1 MKISYAGH
9 QEIELNSKNPTVIA
23 TNNPTVYHDLVVGLS
38 SFSDKVKVFDDNFE
52 LVEVKDVIDWQGDVG
67 LSDGVSD
74 KYNSGIFKQLE
85 AVLTDDQRKSIT
97 DINNQLY
104 TVVQQCLFMID
115 LPLEVTYDW
124 DLKRLFKYCKIHF
137 NTDAMQN
144 PHAII
149 ESIIKIHLEC
159 GLKSAVGLTNVAHYL
174 NQQQFIDLSNLASST
189 GISTLLV
196 EFTDMK
202 SQELYTNC
210 DFYYIDEDFVD
221 WHL

>member
-144 PHAII
+144 PYAII

>member
-1 MKISYAGH
+1 MKISYAGY

-144 PHAII
+144 PYAII

>member
-1 MKISYAGH
+1 MKISYDAH
-9 QEIELNSKNPTVIA
+9 KEIELSSKKPTVIA
-23 TNNPTVYHDLVVGLS
+23 TNNPTVYHDLIVGLS
-38 SFSDKVKVFDDNFE
+38 SFNDKVKLFDDTFE
-52 LVEVKDVIDWQGDVG
+52 SVEVKDAIDWQGDVG
-67 LSDGVSD
+67 LSDGLSE
-74 KYNSGIFKQLE
+74 KYSSGIYKQLE

-97 DINNQLY
+97 DINSQLY
-104 TVVQQCLFMID
+104 TCVQKCLFMID

-124 DLKRLFKYCKIHF
+124 DLKKLFKYCKIHF
-137 NTDAMQN
+137 NADTMQN
-144 PHAII
+144 PYAII

-174 NQQQFIDLSNLASST
+174 NQQQIADLSKLTIST

-210 DFYYIDEDFVD
+210 DFYYIDKDFVD
-221 WHL
+221 WHS

>member
-38 SFSDKVKVFDDNFE
+38 SFSDKVKVCDDNFE

-144 PHAII
+144 PYAII

>member
-38 SFSDKVKVFDDNFE
+38 FFSDKVKVFDDNFE

-144 PHAII
+144 PYAII

>member
-9 QEIELNSKNPTVIA
+9 QEIELNSKYLTVIA
-23 TNNPTVYHDLVVGLS
+23 TNNPTVYHDLVVGLG
-38 SFSDKVKVFDDNFE
+38 SFSDKIKVFDDNFE
-52 LVEVKDVIDWQGDVG
+52 SVEVKDAIDWQGDVG

-137 NTDAMQN
+137 NADTMLN
-144 PHAII
+144 PYAII

-174 NQQQFIDLSNLASST
+174 NQQQLIDLSKLTSS
-189 GISTLLV
+189 
-196 EFTDMK
+196 
-202 SQELYTNC
+202 
-210 DFYYIDEDFVD
+210 
-221 WHL
+221 

>member
-9 QEIELNSKNPTVIA
+9 QEIELKAKNPTVIA
-23 TNNPTVYHDLVVGLS
+23 TNNPTVYHDLVVGLG
-38 SFSDKVKVFDDNFE
+38 SFSDKIKVFDDNFE
-52 LVEVKDVIDWQGDVG
+52 SVEVKDAIDWQGDVG

-144 PHAII
+144 PYAII

-174 NQQQFIDLSNLASST
+174 NQQQLIDLSQLTSST

>member
-9 QEIELNSKNPTVIA
+9 QEIELNSKYLTVIA
-23 TNNPTVYHDLVVGLS
+23 TNNPTVYHDLVVGLG
-38 SFSDKVKVFDDNFE
+38 SFSDKIKVFDDNFE
-52 LVEVKDVIDWQGDVG
+52 SVEVKDAIDWQGDVG

-137 NTDAMQN
+137 NADTMLN
-144 PHAII
+144 PYAII

-174 NQQQFIDLSNLASST
+174 NQQQLIDLSKLTSSA

>member
-144 PHAII
+144 PYAII

-174 NQQQFIDLSNLASST
+174 NQQQLIDLSKLTSSA

>member
-9 QEIELNSKNPTVIA
+9 QEIELNSKYLTVIA
-23 TNNPTVYHDLVVGLS
+23 TNNPTVYHDLVVGLG
-38 SFSDKVKVFDDNFE
+38 SFSDKIKVFDDNFE
-52 LVEVKDVIDWQGDVG
+52 SVEVKDAIDWQGDVG

-137 NTDAMQN
+137 NADTMLN
-144 PHAII
+144 PYAII

-159 GLKSAVGLTNVAHYL
+159 GLKSTVGLTNVAHYL
-174 NQQQFIDLSNLASST
+174 NQQQLIDLSKLTSSA

>member
-144 PHAII
+144 PYTII

>member
-1 MKISYAGH
+1 MKISYAAHKG
-9 QEIELNSKNPTVIA
+9 IELSSKKPTVIA
-23 TNNPTVYHDLVVGLS
+23 TNNPTVYHDFVVGLS
-38 SFSDKVKVFDDNFE
+38 SFNDKVKLFDDTFE
-52 LVEVKDVIDWQGDVG
+52 SVEVKDAIDWQGDVG
-67 LSDGVSD
+67 LSDGVSE
-74 KYNSGIFKQLE
+74 KYSSGIYKQLE

-97 DINNQLY
+97 DMNSQLY
-104 TVVQQCLFMID
+104 TLVQQCLFMID

-124 DLKRLFKYCKIHF
+124 DLKKLFKYCKIHF
-137 NTDAMQN
+137 NADTMQN
-144 PHAII
+144 PYAII

-174 NQQQFIDLSNLASST
+174 NQQQIADLSKLTIST

-221 WHL
+221 WYS

>member
-124 DLKRLFKYCKIHF
+124 DLKRPFKYCKIHF

-144 PHAII
+144 PYAII

>member
-9 QEIELNSKNPTVIA
+9 QEIELKAKNPTVIA
-23 TNNPTVYHDLVVGLS
+23 TNNPTVYHDLVVGLG
-38 SFSDKVKVFDDNFE
+38 SFSDKIKVFDDNFE
-52 LVEVKDVIDWQGDVG
+52 SVEVKDAIDWQGDVG

-144 PHAII
+144 PYAII

-174 NQQQFIDLSNLASST
+174 NQQQLIDLSQLTSST
-189 GISTLLV
+189 GISILLV

>member
-1 MKISYAGH
+1 M
-9 QEIELNSKNPTVIA
+9 
-23 TNNPTVYHDLVVGLS
+23 
-38 SFSDKVKVFDDNFE
+38 FDDNFE

-144 PHAII
+144 PYAII

>member
-1 MKISYAGH
+1 MKISYAAH
-9 QEIELNSKNPTVIA
+9 KEIDLSSKKTTVIA
-23 TNNPTVYHDLVVGLS
+23 TNNPTVYHDFIVGLS
-38 SFSDKVKVFDDNFE
+38 SFNDKVKLFDDTFE
-52 LVEVKDVIDWQGDVG
+52 SVEVRDAIDWQGDVG
-67 LSDGVSD
+67 LSGGVSE
-74 KYNSGIFKQLE
+74 KYSSVIYKQLE
-85 AVLTDDQRKSIT
+85 AVLTDDQRKLIT
-97 DINNQLY
+97 DINSQLY
-104 TVVQQCLFMID
+104 TLVQQCLFMID

-124 DLKRLFKYCKIHF
+124 DLKKLFKYCRIHF
-137 NTDAMQN
+137 NADTMQN
-144 PHAII
+144 PYAIM

-174 NQQQFIDLSNLASST
+174 NQQQLTDLSKLTSST

-221 WHL
+221 WYS

>member
-1 MKISYAGH
+1 MKNSYAGH

-144 PHAII
+144 PYAII

>member
-144 PHAII
+144 PYAII

-174 NQQQFIDLSNLASST
+174 NQQQFVDLSNLASST

>member
-1 MKISYAGH
+1 MKISYAAH
-9 QEIELNSKNPTVIA
+9 KEIDLSSKKTTVIA
-23 TNNPTVYHDLVVGLS
+23 TNNPTVYHDFIVGLS
-38 SFSDKVKVFDDNFE
+38 SFNDKVKLFDDTFE
-52 LVEVKDVIDWQGDVG
+52 SVEVRDAIDWQGDVG
-67 LSDGVSD
+67 LSDGVSE
-74 KYNSGIFKQLE
+74 KYSSVIYKQLE
-85 AVLTDDQRKSIT
+85 AVLTDDQRTLIT
-97 DINNQLY
+97 DINSRLY
-104 TVVQQCLFMID
+104 TLVQQCLFMID

-124 DLKRLFKYCKIHF
+124 DLKKLFKYCRIHF
-137 NTDAMQN
+137 NADTMQN
-144 PHAII
+144 PYAII

-174 NQQQFIDLSNLASST
+174 NQQQLTDLSKLTSST

-221 WHL
+221 WHS

>member
-1 MKISYAGH
+1 MKISYAAHKG
-9 QEIELNSKNPTVIA
+9 IELSSKKPTVIA
-23 TNNPTVYHDLVVGLS
+23 PNNPTVYHDFVVGLS
-38 SFSDKVKVFDDNFE
+38 SFNDKVKLFDDTFE
-52 LVEVKDVIDWQGDVG
+52 SVEVKDAIDWQGDVG
-67 LSDGVSD
+67 LSDGVSEN
-74 KYNSGIFKQLE
+74 YSSGIYKQLE

-97 DINNQLY
+97 DMNSQLY
-104 TVVQQCLFMID
+104 TLVQQCLFMID

-124 DLKRLFKYCKIHF
+124 DLKKLFKYCKIHF
-137 NTDAMQN
+137 NADTMQN
-144 PHAII
+144 PYAII

-174 NQQQFIDLSNLASST
+174 NQQQIADLSKLTIST

-221 WHL
+221 WHS